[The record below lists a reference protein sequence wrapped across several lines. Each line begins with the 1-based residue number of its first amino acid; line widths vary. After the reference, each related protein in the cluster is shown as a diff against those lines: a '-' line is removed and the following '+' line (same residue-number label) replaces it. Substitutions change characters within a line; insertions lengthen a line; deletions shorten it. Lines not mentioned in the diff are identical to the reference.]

1 MDVVASLVRRPS
13 RRRPAT
19 RMHAARM
26 VWWMMTRLVWMMMRM
41 VVNAEGGA
49 EMDAKDYYYDDDG
62 STRTAPPLK
71 MMH

>member
-1 MDVVASLVRRPS
+1 
-13 RRRPAT
+13 
-19 RMHAARM
+19 
-26 VWWMMTRLVWMMMRM
+26 M

-71 MMH
+71 MMLRLKRAACDTPLKV